1 MTREG
6 PIVRSALGSS
16 AFHGVLLVA
25 AFSVYDPV
33 ELETRDYQ
41 EGVRMVLATV
51 QAQPKPKEV
60 VEPEKPPEVAPAP
73 KPKIKR
79 RPRVKPTP
87 RPPEPEP
94 EPETVASPDKAPPK
108 KTQAARKVGL
118 QKIGA
123 KAKTGKTEAPAAS
136 VADSSAPATA
146 PSSVTGAAETAA
158 KAKKA
163 AARGLIKTYYGTLSS
178 YLRRNY
184 EYPRRARLAAI
195 EGTVLI
201 EIVVDREGK
210 VLSTRVA
217 RSSGHEILDKAA
229 LASISKLRTV
239 PAPPDG
245 LAWTR
250 RAIRVPLRYSL
261 KT

>member
-1 MTREG
+1 M
-6 PIVRSALGSS
+6 VKLGHE
-16 AFHGVLLVA
+16 F
-25 AFSVYDPV
+25 
-33 ELETRDYQ
+33 
-41 EGVRMVLATV
+41 
-51 QAQPKPKEV
+51 
-60 VEPEKPPEVAPAP
+60 
-73 KPKIKR
+73 
-79 RPRVKPTP
+79 
-87 RPPEPEP
+87 
-94 EPETVASPDKAPPK
+94 AS
-108 KTQAARKVGL
+108 
-118 QKIGA
+118 
-123 KAKTGKTEAPAAS
+123 
-136 VADSSAPATA
+136 ATA

-229 LASISKLRTV
+229 LQKVSNAAPDASLRELLVFV
-239 PAPPDG
+239 PVVVDAPWLDLNIDTAEDLVG
-245 LAWTR
+245 LERHAS
-250 RAIRVPLRYSL
+250 AL
-261 KT
+261 KAYFQQGEGI